1 MAHIDYKVK
10 LTVYASNI
18 YKNDFEEDLE
28 YNLDQ
33 ALYDDLDGIVSAI
46 AKVDDK
52 LAEQFEEVAGQY
64 DCEASDILSV
74 SKYDFDNVEF
84 KEFVED
90 KIILYAPININIEG
104 LKKIVRQARG

>member
-1 MAHIDYKVK
+1 MANIEYKVK
-10 LTVYASNI
+10 LIVYASNI

-46 AKVDDK
+46 AKVDEK

-90 KIILYAPININIEG
+90 KIILYAPIVISLEG
-104 LKKIVRQARG
+104 LRKIVRQARG

>member
-1 MAHIDYKVK
+1 MANIEYKVK
-10 LTVYASNI
+10 LIVYASNI

-33 ALYDDLDGIVSAI
+33 ALYDDLDGIVDAI
-46 AKVDDK
+46 AKVDEK

-84 KEFVED
+84 KEFVEE
-90 KIILYAPININIEG
+90 KIILYAPMVINLEG
-104 LKKIVRQARG
+104 LRKIVRQARG

>member
-1 MAHIDYKVK
+1 MAHIEYKVK
-10 LTVYASNI
+10 LIVYVTNI
-18 YKNDFEEDLE
+18 YKNNFEEDLE

-33 ALYDDLDGIVSAI
+33 ALYDDLDGIVDAI
-46 AKVDDK
+46 AKVDEK

-64 DCEASDILSV
+64 DCEASDLLSV

-90 KIILYAPININIEG
+90 KIILYVPIDISLEG
-104 LKKIVRQARG
+104 LRKIVRQARG